1 MPSIIDDMYKEPKK
15 TSVYFWLALWAI
27 TLIHAGLMVGAML
40 SSAKFPPGYEIPSNW
55 LALLGPGASPGSYW
69 FYIGIL
75 GINILWE
82 SSFKGPKTY
91 IPSSFPFPNFL
102 YSHVAV
108 ILWTVL
114 DLFAHLG
121 HANGWF
127 LFPDQLSHTFWSS
140 LGLWFVQYEY
150 MKYLNDPVA
159 FKKEFED
166 EPKPA
171 KAKTPKPVVQALNP
185 TLPATAS
192 NKSVS
197 NNAELTDKVLD
208 YVRQN
213 GQAKTSGLVGVL
225 GSSKRTVI
233 RNLNKLLADGKL
245 IREGSGQS
253 AVYRINE
260 NSKDGKWN

>member
-1 MPSIIDDMYKEPKK
+1 MASVPNIPDKSDLKN
-15 TSVYFWLALWAI
+15 SVYLWLFLWVM
-27 TLIHAGLMVGAML
+27 TLIHAGLMVGSILA
-40 SSAKFPPGYEIPSNW
+40 SAKFPPGYEIPPNW
-55 LALLGPGASPGSYW
+55 LPLLGPGASPASYW
-69 FYIGIL
+69 FYIGVL
-75 GINILWE
+75 GANILSE
-82 SSFKGPKTY
+82 SSYKGPKTY
-91 IPSSFPFPNFL
+91 VRSSFPFPDFL

-108 ILWTVL
+108 AFWTL
-114 DLFAHLG
+114 FNLFAHIG
-121 HANGWF
+121 SANGWF
-127 LFPDQLSHTFWSS
+127 TYPNQLSHTFWSC
-140 LGLWFVQYEY
+140 LGLWFAQHLY
-150 MKYLNDPVA
+150 MKYLNDPEA

-171 KAKTPKPVVQALNP
+171 KAETPKPVVQALNP
-185 TLPATAS
+185 TLPVTAS

-253 AVYRINE
+253 AVYRLND
-260 NSKDGKWN
+260 NPKDGKWN

>member
-1 MPSIIDDMYKEPKK
+1 
-15 TSVYFWLALWAI
+15 
-27 TLIHAGLMVGAML
+27 MVGAML
-40 SSAKFPPGYEIPSNW
+40 SSAKFPPGYEFPSNW

-166 EPKPA
+166 EPKTA
-171 KAKTPKPVVQALNP
+171 KAEAPQP
-185 TLPATAS
+185 
-192 NKSVS
+192 SVS
-197 NNAELTDKVLD
+197 VSAPNSNVAVNNPNQTVSTNTDITEKVLD

-213 GQAKTSGLVGVL
+213 GQAKSSGLIGVL
-225 GSSKRTVI
+225 GSPKRTVI
-233 RNLNKLLADGKL
+233 RNLNKLLEEGKL
-245 IREGSGQS
+245 IREGNGRN
-253 AVYRINE
+253 AVYRLNE
-260 NSKDGKWN
+260 NPKDGKWN